1 MATNSIYEGDPKLY
15 LQFDGAFLNVKGG
28 QPEMDKTLWNAAL
41 ISLNTREGWAGNA
54 FFNTPAEKIGSRYE
68 IVSEQNLS
76 QQMINRLKNEADLA
90 LKWIL
95 SEKLVDNIEVV
106 VRNPKNHNLETI
118 IIMKKDNV
126 IVLQFVLLKNE
137 TNWYAQ
143 EFV

>member
-1 MATNSIYEGDPKLY
+1 MATDSIYEGDPKLY
-15 LQFDGAFLNVKGG
+15 LQLNGAFLNVNGG

-54 FFNTPAEKIGSRYE
+54 FLSKKAQKIGSRYE
-68 IVSEQNLS
+68 VVSEQNLS